1 MRVAPTR
8 SDWMRMKITRLLAG
22 PALVC
27 LAAAA
32 LIAGTA
38 PFARAADGTNPFVD
52 EARTKIRKKDVRGAI
67 AALEKAI
74 AADASD
80 ADANMLYQDVARDVV
95 GAEAMVTNYR
105 QKASAKPD
113 DALAAF
119 LYARLLPPE
128 DALKEFEKQVKQF
141 SASPW
146 PHAGRARTLEALGRA
161 AEAGPEYDA
170 AVVAAPTETR
180 FKAYQAYGF
189 ERAGNA
195 AAAGEAWRVVLAA
208 RPNDRAARIGVAES
222 ARKLG
227 AFDDALA
234 TLADVVK
241 ADPADAEAQYRVG
254 ITNFDAGRI
263 DDALKAFDA
272 ALAADRTFVEA
283 YCAAAEAALRKA
295 LDTAEAEKR
304 DPVEK
309 DFEKSIGYASKA
321 AAVGADRADAHF
333 SLGAA
338 HEAAGESAQ
347 MHYDSA
353 AVEYDSGLT
362 YLALPSPE
370 KVRTLCAKAFVM
382 LRLQKW
388 DLALAAA
395 DKALT
400 VDEKCIAAYAHAGF
414 ALCAQGKQDEAIKK
428 YYRAGL
434 KFAPDDA
441 RLHHATGVA
450 LWEMDKEQEAK
461 KELEAAHK
469 AEPKNY
475 RYSLTLGQLYYDLKM
490 YRQAGEVVSEI
501 VDDRPKDVEMW
512 RTYGRIC
519 CQLKDW
525 KQAIEAYE
533 TICALLEGTP
543 PPAGGAPAGN
553 GGPPAGGNPAPAG
566 GAPAAD
572 PSPADEDLLI
582 KAHLYLTIIYVDHM
596 KQRDKAKEHA
606 KRYVQLGGNDENIQS
621 LIDDLLADK

>member
-1 MRVAPTR
+1 
-8 SDWMRMKITRLLAG
+8 MRMKITRLLAG
-22 PALVC
+22 PALVGV
-27 LAAAA
+27 AAAA
-32 LIAGTA
+32 LIAGSA
-38 PFARAADGTNPFVD
+38 PVARAADATSPFVD

-74 AADASD
+74 AADAGD
-80 ADANMLYQDVARDVV
+80 ADANMLYQDIARDVV
-95 GAEAMVTNYR
+95 GAEAMLTSYR

-113 DALAAF
+113 DPLAAF

-128 DALKEFEKQVKQF
+128 DALKEFEKQAKQF
-141 SASPW
+141 TGSPW
-146 PHAGRARTLEALGRA
+146 PRAGRARTLEALGRA

-170 AVVAAPTETR
+170 AIVAAPTEIR

-189 ERAGNA
+189 ERGGNA
-195 AAAGEAWRVVLAA
+195 AAAGDAWRAVLAS
-208 RPNDRAARIGVAES
+208 RPNDRAARIGIAES

-227 AFDDALA
+227 AYDDALA
-234 TLADVVK
+234 TLAEVVK
-241 ADPADAEAQYRVG
+241 ADPSDAEAQYRVG
-254 ITNFDAGRI
+254 MTNFDAGKI

-283 YCAAAEAALRKA
+283 YCAAAAAALRKA

-304 DPVEK
+304 DPQEK
-309 DFEKSIGYASKA
+309 DFERSIGYASKA

-395 DKALT
+395 DKALS
-400 VDEKCIAAYAHAGF
+400 VDATCVAAYAHAGF
-414 ALCAQGKQDEAIKK
+414 ALCAQGKQDEAIKN
-428 YYRAGL
+428 YYRKGL
-434 KFAPDDA
+434 KVAPDDA

-450 LWEMDKEQEAK
+450 LWEMAKEQEAK

-475 RYSLTLGQLYYDLKM
+475 RYSLTLGQLYYDLRM
-490 YRQAGEVVSEI
+490 YRQAGELVSDI
-501 VDDRPKDVEMW
+501 VDDRPKDVEVW

-533 TICALLEGTP
+533 TICSLLEEPSSGAAAP
-543 PPAGGAPAGN
+543 PGNGGAPAGSAPA
-553 GGPPAGGNPAPAG
+553 GGPPPGGAPAG

-572 PSPADEDLLI
+572 PAPGDEDLLI
-582 KAHLYLTIIYVDHM
+582 KAHLYLTIIYADHL

-606 KRYVQLGGNDENIQS
+606 KRYVQLGGNDENIQW

>member
-1 MRVAPTR
+1 
-8 SDWMRMKITRLLAG
+8 MKISRLLAG
-22 PALVC
+22 PALVSVAALLATAPSTA
-27 LAAAA
+27 LAAD
-32 LIAGTA
+32 A
-38 PFARAADGTNPFVD
+38 PNPFVD
-52 EARTKIRKKDVRGAI
+52 EARVKIRKKDMRGAI

-74 AADASD
+74 AANAGD

-95 GAEAMVTNYR
+95 GAESMLTTYR

-128 DALKEFEKQVKQF
+128 EALKEFDKQAKQF
-141 SASPW
+141 SGSPW
-146 PHAGRARTLEALGRA
+146 PRAGRARTLEALGKA
-161 AEAGPEYDA
+161 AEATAEYDA
-170 AVVAAPTETR
+170 AIIAAPTEIR
-180 FKAYQAYGF
+180 FRAYQAYGF

-195 AAAGEAWRVVLAA
+195 AGAGDAWRAVLAE

-227 AFDDALA
+227 AYDDALA
-234 TLADVVK
+234 ILAEVVK

-254 ITNFDAGRI
+254 VTNFDAGKLDEAI
-263 DDALKAFDA
+263 KAFDA
-272 ALAADRTFVEA
+272 ALASDRTFVEA

-295 LDTAEAEKR
+295 LETAESEKR
-304 DPVEK
+304 DPQEK

-321 AAVGADRADAHF
+321 AAVGSDRADAHF

-353 AVEYDSGLT
+353 VVEYDSGLT

-395 DKALT
+395 DKALSI
-400 VDEKCIAAYAHAGF
+400 DEKCVPAYAHAGF
-414 ALCAQGKQDEAIKK
+414 ALCAQGRQDEAIKN
-428 YYRAGL
+428 YYRKGL
-434 KFAPDDA
+434 KVAPDDA

-450 LWEMDKEQEAK
+450 LWEMAKEVDAK

-475 RYSLTLGQLYYDLKM
+475 RYALTLGQLYYDLKM
-490 YRQAGEVVSEI
+490 YRQAGELVSKI
-501 VDDRPKDVEMW
+501 VDERPKDVEVW

-519 CQLKDW
+519 CQSKDW
-525 KQAIEAYE
+525 DQAIESYE
-533 TICALLEGTP
+533 TIIKLIEGE
-543 PPAGGAPAGN
+543 PAAAPAGN
-553 GGPPAGGNPAPAG
+553 GGAPAG
-566 GAPAAD
+566 GPAPAPAATE
-572 PSPADEDLLI
+572 PAVGDEDLLI
-582 KAHLYLTIIYVDHM
+582 KAHLYLTIIYADHM
-596 KQRDKAKEHA
+596 KKRDKAKEHA
-606 KRYVQLGGNDENIQS
+606 KRYVQLGGNDENIQW
-621 LIDDLLADK
+621 LIDQLLADK